1 MGQITK
7 QTKGL
12 SGGKEKQTG
21 NKKNSWR
28 NIEDIK
34 QASKQAENWRKQKN
48 QEATN

>member
-34 QASKQAENWRKQKN
+34 QNELEEKNRKTRQSKN
-48 QEATN
+48 